1 MSWRGDVR
9 QIAWILFLLLF
20 YSSSLA
26 GTKEQELPDR
36 EMLRIMELLRE
47 WEMIKNL
54 DMMQQLGNLDR
65 TEGSTTESGSQY
77 PQRGKTKDK
86 QK

>member
-1 MSWRGDVR
+1 
-9 QIAWILFLLLF
+9 
-20 YSSSLA
+20 
-26 GTKEQELPDR
+26 
-36 EMLRIMELLRE
+36 MELLRE

-54 DMMQQLGNLDR
+54 DLMRQLENLER
-65 TEGSTTESGSQY
+65 TEGPPTEPGSQI

>member
-1 MSWRGDVR
+1 MR
-9 QIAWILFLLLF
+9 QIAWILVFLLF
-20 YSSSLA
+20 YPAAFA
-26 GTKEQELPDR
+26 GTREQELPDR

-54 DMMQQLGNLDR
+54 DLMRQLDNLEDPAAE
-65 TEGSTTESGSQY
+65 TVSQKA
-77 PQRGKTKDK
+77 QRGKTKDK